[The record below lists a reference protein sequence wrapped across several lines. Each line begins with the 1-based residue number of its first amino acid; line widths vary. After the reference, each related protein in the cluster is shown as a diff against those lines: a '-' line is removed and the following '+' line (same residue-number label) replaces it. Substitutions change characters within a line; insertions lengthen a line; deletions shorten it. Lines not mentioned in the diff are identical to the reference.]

1 MTKFTISLAPCFLMT
16 LTIGGPQ
23 EDPRQARFDKIME
36 DSALVSLSMRTDRE
50 DCLPG
55 EAATISIVARN
66 NTNETLEILKPFSDL
81 NYFIPYQIGPTG
93 KRIALMPDPSV
104 SALPPEF
111 TAPPP
116 NFNIKTIKLAPGQ
129 EDIQKVDSFEGATLW
144 GGEQVQEDPGD
155 YEIEYSYGMS
165 GKNVTAIYRVV
176 PARLGAA
183 SLAVKMPRNT
193 TYLPNGKKSERAE
206 TLYTYRQAFELI
218 SGTTTYLC
226 VNPMDMGVI
235 SEIKSLKEASLG
247 IGDRKFVFIRVA
259 ESQTGFK
266 DLTFAVRPNEDL
278 VLTWK
283 DAQQQLQTLTL
294 DKNALKK

>member
-1 MTKFTISLAPCFLMT
+1 MT
-16 LTIGGPQ
+16 LAIGAPQ

-36 DSALVSLSMRTDRE
+36 DSALVSLSMRTDRQ
-50 DCLPG
+50 DYLPG
-55 EAATISIVARN
+55 EAATILIVARN

-129 EDIQKVDSFEGATLW
+129 EDVQKVDSFERATL
-144 GGEQVQEDPGD
+144 GGV
-155 YEIEYSYGMS
+155 S
-165 GKNVTAIYRVV
+165 KYRRT
-176 PARLGAA
+176 PATTRSSINMEG
-183 SLAVKMPRNT
+183 LAEMMPRNT

-206 TLYTYRQAFELI
+206 TLYTYRRAFELI
-218 SGTTTYLC
+218 AGTTTYLC
-226 VNPMDMGVI
+226 VTPIDVGVI
-235 SEIKSLKEASLG
+235 SPFRSLNEASLTPSH
-247 IGDRKFVFIRVA
+247 RKFVFIRVA

-294 DKNALKK
+294 DKNARKKQ